1 MFVTLKGKIFNA
13 PIKSLAADDNK
24 NIHQPEDLSVRFF
37 LLACSNNARSFKY
50 SAKIKRK

>member
-13 PIKSLAADDNK
+13 PIKSLAADDDK
-24 NIHQPEDLSVRFF
+24 NIHQPDLPVRFF